1 MLAFTKGFCLVIFIS
16 LSLLFTVYLY
26 YYKNVLYEDVLSL
39 PGILNIYSV
48 LNSSFCH
55 RDIPHIDFYNL
66 ELGTIEYNLELKTIE
81 YNPKLETNE
90 YNLEL
95 ETIEYNPDLK
105 TIEYNLD
112 WKLLNIIQSWKLLNI
127 IQSWKLLNII

>member
-26 YYKNVLYEDVLSL
+26 YYINVLYEDVLSL

-66 ELGTIEYNLELKTIE
+66 E
-81 YNPKLETNE
+81 LETNE